1 MRCITDLEL
10 CRSAF
15 TGCACDWLVDCC
27 RIIRCP
33 CSRCS
38 DWLGT
43 ILRATCR
50 IHFPGREASRW
61 VTANKTSKS
70 FIAATTAHSSVDL
83 LSWILISDIS
93 SFAPQLPSFV
103 AGSPEFE
110 MLQKINGVI
119 LDISRK
125 MWSASQSCAPDWYGE
140 LVDRAWF
147 VSRCLTKL
155 SLLYDRCQAACQ
167 QEQEKRYQVSCA

>member
-1 MRCITDLEL
+1 MHHGFGTLSFSLHRLRLRLAGWLLPDYPLPLLALQWLIRYFEQLA
-10 CRSAF
+10 AF
-15 TGCACDWLVDCC
+15 ISQGGML
-27 RIIRCP
+27 
-33 CSRCS
+33 
-38 DWLGT
+38 L
-43 ILRATCR
+43 
-50 IHFPGREASRW
+50 RW

-70 FIAATTAHSSVDL
+70 FIAATTILSSVDL